1 MRTIKKLKNGKIV
14 VGTVSAVSIFIGSFL
29 MAPVALAAEQPNIDA
44 KAAFVIED
52 ETNKVLVN
60 QNGEESLGIAS
71 MTKMLSFYLIL
82 EAIEDGKLSWDKE
95 VRVSDYAFDISQ
107 DYNLSNVPLRQD
119 ITYSVK
125 ELYQAGLIYSAN
137 GATIA
142 LAETLA
148 GSEPKFVDMMKAKL
162 DEWGIDSYEIYNTTG
177 LTNSFLGGETYPG
190 SSDSDYNKM
199 TARGIATVADHLIDD
214 YPEILETSSIPEMT
228 FQEGTSDEI
237 VMRNWNLML
246 PGNFYYREGV
256 DGLKTGTTDEAG
268 ASFTGTITE
277 DGMRIITVV
286 IGADEST
293 KRFTE
298 TGRLMDYAFSN
309 FEKTILV
316 SKGDN
321 VATEEP
327 IQVSKGKQEEVGL
340 IYNED
345 LVVVAEKGV
354 EDITTTTTFTAAK
367 DSLNEDGEIE
377 APIEKG
383 TEVGSVSVA
392 MDGDELGYLNG
403 EISEDV
409 KVAVATT
416 VEKAN
421 IFVRAGRV
429 IGDFFGNVW
438 GMATD
443 FVGGFFD

>member
-1 MRTIKKLKNGKIV
+1 MMTIKILKNGKML
-14 VGTVSAVSIFIGSFL
+14 VGTVSAVSMLAGSFL
-29 MAPVALAAEQPNIDA
+29 AAPVALAAEQPSIDA

-52 ETNKVLVN
+52 ETDKVLVN
-60 QNGEESLGIAS
+60 QNGEEALGIAS
-71 MTKMLSFYLIL
+71 MTKMLSIYLIL

-95 VRVSDYAFDISQ
+95 VRPSDYAFDISQ

-119 ITYSVK
+119 STYSVK
-125 ELYQAGLIYSAN
+125 ELYQAALIYSSN

-162 DEWGIDSYEIYNTTG
+162 DDWGIENYEIYNATG
-177 LTNSFLGGETYPG
+177 LTNSFLGGEMYPG
-190 SSDSDYNKM
+190 SSASDYNKM
-199 TARGIATVADHLIDD
+199 SARGIATVADHLIDD
-214 YPEILETSSIPEMT
+214 YPEVLETTSIPEMK

-246 PGNFYYREGV
+246 PGNAYYREGV

-268 ASFTGTITE
+268 ASFTGTVTE

-309 FEKTILV
+309 FEKTTLV
-316 SKGDN
+316 SKGDS
-321 VATEEP
+321 VATEDP
-327 IQVSKGKQEEVGL
+327 IPVAKGKQESVGL
-340 IYNED
+340 VYNKD

-354 EDITTTTTFTAAK
+354 KDIATTTTFTAAK
-367 DSLNEDGEIE
+367 DSLNEDGAIE

-383 TEVGSVSVA
+383 TKVGSVAVT
-392 MDGDELGYLNG
+392 MEGDELGYLNG
-403 EISEDV
+403 ETSENV
-409 KVAVATT
+409 EVAAAKT

-421 IFVRAGRV
+421 IFVRAGRAV
-429 IGDFFGNVW
+429 GEFFGNVW
-438 GMATD
+438 GTITD